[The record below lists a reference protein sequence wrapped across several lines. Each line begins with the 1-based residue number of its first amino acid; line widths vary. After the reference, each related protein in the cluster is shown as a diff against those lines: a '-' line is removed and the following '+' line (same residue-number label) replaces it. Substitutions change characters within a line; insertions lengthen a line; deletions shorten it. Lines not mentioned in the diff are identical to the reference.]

1 MNNMKKMKNDI
12 NVKQEIDILRLEFP
26 TKSNPEQLIE
36 ILRYLLIN
44 GSSKQHEMV
53 DKKTKDRS
61 VISRNIKL
69 LGEHQYVKTSREDQ
83 FDNRPTYS
91 LTFMGVLFLFLNDSN
106 ADVNKVFTNF
116 NDIFNA
122 NFSSVQISLLKNSVK
137 KQGLIY
143 FFQKLFPVLY
153 DYKGNQNFK
162 KYIVIDFKGKDLLG
176 MIREWKV
183 SWKGNSPNS
192 EKLELEELFWK
203 QIGWYVIGDFSEW
216 NKVIDSLKFQNQM
229 ITTLKKKEAQ
239 IIRKFI
245 FEVLLNDYYKGMIDL
260 YVQFALDAEKKMDNL
275 NELGNSLKKEIN
287 KM

>member
-12 NVKQEIDILRLEFP
+12 NIEQKIDILRLEFP

-44 GSSKQHEMV
+44 GRSEQHEML

-69 LGEHQYVKTSREDQ
+69 LGEHEYVKTFREDQ

-91 LTFMGVLFLFLNDSN
+91 LTSMGVLFLFLNDSN

-176 MIREWKV
+176 MIREWK
-183 SWKGNSPNS
+183 GNSPNS
-192 EKLELEELFWK
+192 EESEELFWR
-203 QIGWYVIGDFSEW
+203 QIGWYVIGDFSKW

-245 FEVLLNDYYKGMIDL
+245 FEALLNDYYKGMIEF
-260 YVQFALDAEKKMDNL
+260 YVQLALENEKKMDKL